1 MDKAAKPSTPDRS
14 HIAPVR
20 SREELIY
27 MLTRACELEHTVSCV
42 YLFAAYSLKTD
53 ASEGGLTPAQAAMTR
68 RWKHQLIKVS
78 REEMLHLAQLT
89 NILTAIGGAP
99 HFQRPNFPLRRSWS
113 QLSAHVS
120 LDPFSE
126 AALEHFMDI
135 EMPEPGILSSEEQAA
150 AEDIHRNVLARLS
163 AAAPDLARDLPIGT
177 PFDVDYATQGEFYH
191 KIMAAFDQFPKE
203 ELFIGPPEAQAK
215 ARHLDFG
222 GQLFAVVDAHPRCDA
237 DRDGGRTGRG
247 AERGPSRRAFLG
259 VRTMHAEYQRGRR
272 GRPQSVASG
281 SIRFARSSP
290 IR

>member
-1 MDKAAKPSTPDRS
+1 MAVEATHTPPDRS
-14 HIAPVR
+14 HLAPVS
-20 SREELIY
+20 SRDELIY

-89 NILTAIGGAP
+89 NVLTAIGGAP

-135 EMPEPGILSSEEQAA
+135 EMPEPGILSGDEQAA
-150 AEDIHRNVLARLS
+150 AEDIHRNVLARLQNRR
-163 AAAPDLARDLPIGT
+163 A
-177 PFDVDYATQGEFYH
+177 
-191 KIMAAFDQFPKE
+191 
-203 ELFIGPPEAQAK
+203 
-215 ARHLDFG
+215 
-222 GQLFAVVDAHPRCDA
+222 
-237 DRDGGRTGRG
+237 GRG
-247 AERGPSRRAFLG
+247 TGPA
-259 VRTMHAEYQRGRR
+259 VRHALRCRLRHAG
-272 GRPQSVASG
+272 
-281 SIRFARSSP
+281 
-290 IR
+290 